1 MPDDDDQLREQ
12 IELLYRSLNAYARA
26 CLQSFPSYMREHVE
40 DCVQEALAEY
50 CGRRNGLKPD
60 INHGGWAARVLLN
73 KMRELNRK
81 LNSERKHLEHSLDDE
96 TMHRRI
102 ADERADVEGRA
113 LISSE
118 MERVHQIVGDEKF
131 ELMKKAYGEE
141 IPQKQLAEEYQKSE
155 SNLRS
160 ILFRA
165 KEKVKKEWE

>member
-1 MPDDDDQLREQ
+1 MQDDNDQLREQ
-12 IELLYRSLNAYARA
+12 IDLLYRSLNAYARA
-26 CLQSFPSYMREHVE
+26 CLQNFPSYMREHVE

-50 CGRRNGLKPD
+50 CERRDGLKPD
-60 INHGGWAARVLLN
+60 INHGGWAARALLN

-81 LNSERKHLEHSLDDE
+81 LKSERKHMEHTLDHE
-96 TMHRRI
+96 AMHGKI
-102 ADERADVEGRA
+102 ADEQADVESRA
-113 LISSE
+113 LISDE

-141 IPQKQLAEEYQKSE
+141 IPQKQLAMEYQKSE